1 MKRVFFSIILGW
13 SFLLPKVS
21 CAQPIIGGTNAA
33 QGEFPYIAGLVTKST
48 QNLEEGIICGA
59 SHIGSDWILT
69 AAHCL
74 YDDVGQQMTTAS
86 LDVFLNV
93 WKLSAPGSGLERIS
107 VSAVYVHPNY
117 NENTFDN
124 DIALLKLS
132 QISTQPTVKLVSA
145 GQPALYQGSV
155 PVTVAGWGI
164 YDEANELYAD
174 VLRKVDI
181 EVIAESTCNA
191 ATSYNGEITSNMFC
205 AGKWEGGKDACSGD
219 SGGPLV
225 YYDGTTA
232 IQTGIVSWGEGCAVA
247 GFPGVYTR
255 LVNYLGWINSITGIV
270 AGAEF
275 RNHQLGY
282 KRITGPTAFDIIMPS
297 GLTQYRIS
305 DHTGRV
311 FTSGLFEQSMTLP
324 FSDFPSGVY
333 YLECIS
339 GQGSTIDKL
348 LIP

>member
-1 MKRVFFSIILGW
+1 MKKCIVTIALILGSLISNV
-13 SFLLPKVS
+13 SF
-21 CAQPIIGGTNAA
+21 AQPIIGGTHAT

-48 QNLEEGIICGA
+48 QDLYEGSFCGA
-59 SHIGSDWILT
+59 SLIGPEWILT

-74 YDDVGQQMTTAS
+74 YDDAGQKMTSGA

-93 WKLSAPGSGLERIS
+93 LKLTAPGAGMERIS
-107 VSAVYVHPNY
+107 VSDIYINPNY
-117 NENTFDN
+117 NVITTDH

-132 QISTQPTVKLVSA
+132 RASAQPTVKLVGVNQSS
-145 GQPALYQGSV
+145 LYQGAT
-155 PVTVAGWGI
+155 PVTVAGWGM
-164 YDEANELYAD
+164 YDVTKELFAD
-174 VLRKVDI
+174 GLRKVDI

-191 ATSYNGEITSNMFC
+191 ATSYNGQITSNMFC

-232 IQTGIVSWGEGCAVA
+232 IQTGIVSWGDGCGEA

-255 LVNYLGWINSITGIV
+255 LVNYLGWINSITGIA

-275 RNHQLGY
+275 RNHQMGY
-282 KRITGPTAFDIIMPS
+282 KRITGPTSFDINMPS

-311 FTSGLFEQSMTLP
+311 FISGQFEQSMTLP
-324 FSDFPSGVY
+324 FADFPSGVY

-348 LIP
+348 FIP